1 MDTAIIIY
9 EFKPEMIQ
17 IPNIFYF
24 QLLCEY
30 DIFPFQNSLG
40 RKNFLNVLIQEHF
53 YHKLRPIFDMTI
65 CQPPWNQ
72 QLMDFYI
79 QVRIGG

>member
-1 MDTAIIIY
+1 MKVPFLEAEDAS
-9 EFKPEMIQ
+9 
-17 IPNIFYF
+17 
-24 QLLCEY
+24 LWRCEY

-40 RKNFLNVLIQEHF
+40 RKYFLNVLIQEHF